1 MKPDPMV
8 SCDDISFEHELTW
21 RQRAMFCLHPKEVD
35 TARGERP
42 RGANSWVKVLARVI
56 LDNIIFVPLLK

>member
-1 MKPDPMV
+1 MDN
-8 SCDDISFEHELTW
+8 CDDISIEHEPTW
-21 RQRAMFCLHPKEVD
+21 RQRAIFCLQPKEVD

-56 LDNIIFVPLLK
+56 LGNIIFFT

>member
-1 MKPDPMV
+1 
-8 SCDDISFEHELTW
+8 
-21 RQRAMFCLHPKEVD
+21 MFCLHPKEVD

-56 LDNIIFVPLLK
+56 LGNIIFVTSTKIITN

>member
-1 MKPDPMV
+1 
-8 SCDDISFEHELTW
+8 
-21 RQRAMFCLHPKEVD
+21 MFCLHPKEVD

-56 LDNIIFVPLLK
+56 LGNIIFVALQK

>member
-1 MKPDPMV
+1 
-8 SCDDISFEHELTW
+8 
-21 RQRAMFCLHPKEVD
+21 MFCLHPKEVD

-56 LDNIIFVPLLK
+56 LGNIIFCITSIKIISN

>member
-1 MKPDPMV
+1 MDN
-8 SCDDISFEHELTW
+8 CNDISFEHGPTW
-21 RQRAMFCLHPKEVD
+21 RHRAMFCLHPKEVD

-56 LDNIIFVPLLK
+56 LDNTIFFALHK

>member
-1 MKPDPMV
+1 
-8 SCDDISFEHELTW
+8 
-21 RQRAMFCLHPKEVD
+21 MFCLHPKEVD

-56 LDNIIFVPLLK
+56 LGNVIFVTSIKIIAN